1 MYIANT
7 YLQPSARL
15 TSTLKGIPSGVGG
28 VIATLDEMV
37 KLARSGRRALP
48 IRLAALN
55 AVSEVPGK
63 SYREEARAIQHYV
76 RDRIRYVKDIRDTET
91 LSAPE
96 QTLEFGQGDCD
107 DKSTL
112 VAAMLESIGHP
123 TRFVAVAFRHGI
135 YEHVYVE
142 TKIGRNWISVE
153 TTEPVDFG
161 WEPRGVVSRIV
172 RNV

>member
-1 MYIANT
+1 MYIPNT

-37 KLARSGRRALP
+37 KFARSGKRALSV
-48 IRLAALN
+48 RLAALE

-63 SYREEARAIQHYV
+63 YYREEARAIQQFV
-76 RDRIRYVKDIRDTET
+76 RDRIRYVRDIRDVET

-112 VAAMLESIGHP
+112 VAAMLESLGHP
-123 TRFVAVAFRHGI
+123 ARFVAVAFRPGI